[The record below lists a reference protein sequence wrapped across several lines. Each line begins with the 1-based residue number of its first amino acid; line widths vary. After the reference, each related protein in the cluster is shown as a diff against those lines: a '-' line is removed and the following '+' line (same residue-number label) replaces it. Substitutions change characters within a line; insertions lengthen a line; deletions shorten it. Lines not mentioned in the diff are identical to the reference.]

1 MTPPRK
7 RGGILRR
14 LLGRRADNPAVGL
27 LDVTLRLDNS
37 NVVHLAG
44 TATDHRGETLPAPAC
59 HVGVAG
65 WDPRRLRA
73 STAPVTC
80 RRCKHLLKARQIT
93 ALPMQEALF

>member
-1 MTPPRK
+1 MAPSTPR
-7 RGGILRR
+7 RAHTLRR
-14 LLGRRADNPAVGL
+14 LGRRTADPPSDR
-27 LDVTLRLDNS
+27 LDVALRLDNS
-37 NVVHLAG
+37 RVVHLAG